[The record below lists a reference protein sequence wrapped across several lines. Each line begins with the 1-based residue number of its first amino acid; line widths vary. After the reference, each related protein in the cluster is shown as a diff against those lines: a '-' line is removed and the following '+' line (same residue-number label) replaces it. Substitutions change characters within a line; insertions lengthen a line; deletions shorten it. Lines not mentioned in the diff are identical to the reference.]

1 MNASYINHINIKTN
15 IIFEINLNN
24 FPTCPKVDKKNK

>member
-1 MNASYINHINIKTN
+1 MSAIYINHINIKTN

-24 FPTCPKVDKKNK
+24 FPIVSKSGREK